1 MLVSCGWLLTNGKHG
16 RKRRIHKQKTKG
28 KSKSSQGAFWFNCL
42 SSQMKLLISGYW
54 DEKSLFPPWL
64 WIGNSPRPTF
74 IISIARPTSASSPTG
89 VERLWTLLMDFTFSL
104 ASRLLQLLFP
114 QALCCKRW
122 KESAIAKPIKLF
134 GKLWGLSLILYLL
147 PALSRA
153 SSSFQTNK
161 SYRGEKSQGK

>member
-54 DEKSLFPPWL
+54 DEKSLFPPCL
-64 WIGNSPRPTF
+64 SGIGNSPRPTV

-89 VERLWTLLMDFTFSL
+89 VERLLTRLMDLTFSL

-122 KESAIAKPIKLF
+122 KESAIAKLFPAIRKALRSFSDPVSASGFEQSLQLISNKQKL
-134 GKLWGLSLILYLL
+134 
-147 PALSRA
+147 
-153 SSSFQTNK
+153 
-161 SYRGEKSQGK
+161 